1 MVTLNEMILK
11 RGIGMQENFLIRRR
25 AKELLKGNWGTAI
38 LILIIYG
45 VLSSVSNITVNL
57 FSSDSTAAIDGILVV
72 ILSILSIPLGVGVK
86 WVYLNL
92 VREQEFKIEAIF
104 EPYKKLFGK
113 SILTSLL
120 QALFIFLWS
129 LPVCILG
136 LIGFFYSMPKFIDIA
151 LDGSG
156 IGITDVMIFKGI
168 IYLFIFSIL
177 LMIPVIIK
185 SITYAQSMFVLKEI
199 PKLSPLEAITLS
211 KRMMVGYKWKYFTL
225 YLSFIGWAIVCLL
238 TFGIGFMWLI
248 PYVQT
253 TMAEFYNQ
261 LSRLYFEKNG
271 FEHEGFELH
280 KGGNS
285 EVVKVEENIEDKDH
299 LSE

>member
-1 MVTLNEMILK
+1 
-11 RGIGMQENFLIRRR
+11 MQDNFLIRRR

-45 VLSSVSNITVNL
+45 ALSSVSNIIVES
-57 FSSDSTAAIDGILVV
+57 FSSDSTAGIDGFLVF
-72 ILSILSIPLGVGVK
+72 ILSILVIPLGVGVK

-104 EPYKKLFGK
+104 EPYKSLFGK

-120 QALFIFLWS
+120 QALFVFLWC
-129 LPVCILG
+129 LPVSILG
-136 LIGFFYSMPKFIDIA
+136 VIGFILSMPKFIDIT

-156 IGITDVMIFKGI
+156 SGLTDGLIFKGVLYLI
-168 IYLFIFSIL
+168 IFLIL

-185 SITYAQSMFVLKEI
+185 SITYAQAMFVLKENLE
-199 PKLSPLEAITLS
+199 LSPLEAITLS
-211 KRMMVGYKWKYFTL
+211 KKMMVGYKWKYFTL
-225 YLSFIGWAIVCLL
+225 YLSFIGWAILCLL
-238 TFGIGFMWLI
+238 TFGIGFLWLI

-261 LSRLYFEKNG
+261 LSREYNVS
-271 FEHEGFELH
+271 
-280 KGGNS
+280 N
-285 EVVKVEENIEDKDH
+285 EDV
-299 LSE
+299 